1 MTSGRWVFGAFK
13 DIKHN
18 TIMEPKLE
26 VRSGEF
32 IELPPP
38 PTRVKE
44 EKKGRIYKLT

>member
-13 DIKHN
+13 DIKHI

-26 VRSGEF
+26 VRSGKF

-38 PTRVKE
+38 PL
-44 EKKGRIYKLT
+44 G